1 MATRQGTGRTAL
13 TREALADATLRL
25 LEREG
30 PGGLSMRKVAAE
42 VGVQA
47 ASLYWHVQNK
57 EELLDLASDA
67 LWDGLEPGPPGEP
80 AAPGGGWREEVAEA
94 SRRLRAHL
102 LAHHSA
108 VRVLAGH
115 FAPGPRAL
123 APMERLLA
131 VLRGAGFGGPDA
143 AHAAYLLSTWVQG
156 FVIHEAVPM
165 SAAEERGATPE
176 EAAAEAR
183 ERLAALPADRYPHLV
198 ELAAEISGPGMDSRF
213 EFGLARLLDGLEQLR
228 GRAGD

>member
-1 MATRQGTGRTAL
+1 MATRQKTGRPTL
-13 TREALADATLRL
+13 TREDLADATLRL

-67 LWDGLEPGPPGEP
+67 LWEGLEPEPPGAV
-80 AAPGGGWREEVAEA
+80 AAGDDWRATVAEA

-108 VRVLAGH
+108 VRVLAGR

-131 VLRGAGFGGPDA
+131 TLRGAGFSGPDA
-143 AHAAYLLSTWVQG
+143 ANAAYTLSTWVQG

-176 EAAAEAR
+176 QASEEAR
-183 ERLAALPADRYPHLV
+183 QRLAALPADRYPHLV
-198 ELAAEISGPGMDSRF
+198 ELAGEISGPGMDTRF
-213 EFGLARLLDGLEQLR
+213 EFGLARLLDGLERLR
-228 GRAGD
+228 GTGGD